1 MLRGIVLEIYFDS
14 ADEPAVLC
22 PLPDFFGDGCNGK
35 GIEFAS
41 RFVEKVPVA
50 WNAYCPMPF
59 RQSAKVIFRN
69 DTDLKTT
76 A

>member
-1 MLRGIVLEIYFDS
+1 
-14 ADEPAVLC
+14 
-22 PLPDFFGDGCNGK
+22 
-35 GIEFAS
+35 
-41 RFVEKVPVA
+41 VEKVPVA